1 MKYTD
6 LLLLDIKHINSKE
19 HQELTGK
26 SNENILDM
34 AKYLSDINKPVW
46 IRHVLV
52 PGISD
57 KDEYL
62 IKLDKFISTLKC
74 KESRS
79 IAVSY
84 FRYF

>member
-6 LLLLDIKHINSKE
+6 LLLVDLKHIDSKE

-34 AKYLSDINKPVW
+34 AKYLSTINKPVW

-62 IKLDKFISTLKC
+62 IELDEFISTLKML
-74 KESRS
+74 KKWKYYH
-79 IAVSY
+79 IIH
-84 FRYF
+84 